1 MKMQDGNT
9 CIPLYTVEDV
19 RRAERLGYRIEYTAC
34 GDDRYGMPTSDK
46 SGSGGWVREQTSPA
60 RWDGWFDAE
69 MTHRKTRAI
78 LPANVQPERP
88 RRLTRLVTAFT
99 RLFS

>member
-9 CIPLYTVEDV
+9 CIPLHTVEDV
-19 RRAERLGYRIEYTAC
+19 REAQRRGYEIEFKAGTTGRYDLPRDGFDEVSSWIPSSCAEEHARML
-34 GDDRYGMPTSDK
+34 DD
-46 SGSGGWVREQTSPA
+46 GSRHGEL
-60 RWDGWFDAE
+60 
-69 MTHRKTRAI
+69 RAI

-88 RRLTRLVTAFT
+88 RRLTRLAAAFT